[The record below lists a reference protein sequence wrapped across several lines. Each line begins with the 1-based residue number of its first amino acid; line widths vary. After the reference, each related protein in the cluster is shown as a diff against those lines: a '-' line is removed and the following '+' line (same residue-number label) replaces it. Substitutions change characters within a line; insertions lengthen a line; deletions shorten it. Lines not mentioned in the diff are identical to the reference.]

1 MSKIVIY
8 TSKLGGT
15 RKVAEYIASKIG
27 AEAVQLNDDIDL
39 SKYDKIILGSGVYAG
54 KTSKAMTA
62 FIDAHKEQLKDAS
75 LFVCCM
81 FDGDKGAKQLEKISE
96 ATGIADA
103 IFFTKTKA
111 QMEKEDSKL
120 NEYIKTL

>member
-15 RKVAEYIASKIG
+15 KKVANYIASKIG

-39 SKYDKIILGSGVYAG
+39 SKYDRIILGSGVYAG
-54 KTSKAMTA
+54 KPSKAMLA

-81 FDGDKGAKQLEKISE
+81 YDGEKGAKQLEKISE
-96 ATGIADA
+96 LTGIADV
-103 IFFTKTKA
+103 IFFNKP
-111 QMEKEDSKL
+111 KEQISVADSKL
-120 NEYIKTL
+120 NEYIGTL

>member
-1 MSKIVIY
+1 MASVVIY
-8 TSKLGGT
+8 TSKTGGT
-15 RKVAEYIASKIG
+15 KKVANYIASKIG
-27 AEAVQLNDDIDL
+27 AEAIQLTDDTDP

-54 KTSKAMTA
+54 KVSKAMMT
-62 FIDAHKEQLKDAS
+62 FIEAHKEQLKDAS

-96 ATGIADA
+96 ATGISDV
-103 IFFTKTKA
+103 IFFTKPKA
-111 QMEKEDSKL
+111 QMEKEESKL